1 MSSADDYPIAP
12 DNNAPG
18 SNPNDIE
25 MGDPNPSAVII
36 EIDASAGTETNTHI
50 SNEGDNDAS
59 GPELQETAMEDIP
72 ARVTYID
79 YLKSPMIALLV
90 GQGDEQALLHAHQSL
105 LCKSPW
111 FAEACGK
118 FSNDVSERRI
128 DLVDEDLDAV
138 GCFLEYLYTND
149 YFPRKIPGSRDLESD
164 PTMPDV
170 DETGDQL
177 LKHAR
182 VYTLAEMLQLPSLKS
197 LASSKIHCV
206 NSTAKGEIA
215 YARYVY
221 AHTQKDDQTIRAPV
235 ANFWATRSHTLRSE
249 AETEFRE
256 MCLEYPQFGY
266 DVLSKFFWGGGGFLL
281 AILASF
287 FFHALVVDGKVAE
300 GYGKLHLCVCQDTY

>member
-1 MSSADDYPIAP
+1 MSSAGDYAVASG
-12 DNNAPG
+12 NQSGENPG
-18 SNPNDIE
+18 DIE
-25 MGDPNPSAVII
+25 MGENAPGAVVI
-36 EIDASAGTETNTHI
+36 EIDASAGTETGTNLP
-50 SNEGDNDAS
+50 EEDGEAS
-59 GPELQETAMEDIP
+59 GPELQETAMEDTP
-72 ARVTYID
+72 VRVTYID
-79 YLKSPMIALLV
+79 YLKSPIIGLLV
-90 GQGDEQALLHAHQSL
+90 GQGDEQALLHAHQAL

-111 FAEACGK
+111 FEEACGK
-118 FSNDVSERRI
+118 FSHDVSERRI
-128 DLVDEDLDAV
+128 DLIDEDLDAV
-138 GCFLEYLYTND
+138 GCFLEYLYTSD
-149 YFPRKIPGSRDLESD
+149 YFPRKIPGSRDLEHD
-164 PTMPDV
+164 PAVPDV

-256 MCLEYPQFGY
+256 MCLEFPQFGY
-266 DVLSKFFWGGGGFLL
+266 DVLTRVL
-281 AILASF
+281 
-287 FFHALVVDGKVAE
+287 DE
-300 GYGKLHLCVCQDTY
+300 KLKREKNDKMHPSHSTPGSSRKRPRQSGI

>member
-1 MSSADDYPIAP
+1 MSSAEDYAAASGSNQPSE
-12 DNNAPG
+12 APG
-18 SNPNDIE
+18 DIE
-25 MGDPNPSAVII
+25 MGDNASGAVVI
-36 EIDASAGTETNTHI
+36 EIDASVGTETSTNVL
-50 SNEGDNDAS
+50 EVDAS
-59 GPELQETAMEDIP
+59 DPNPQESTMGDTP
-72 ARVTYID
+72 TRVTYLD
-79 YLKSPMIALLV
+79 YLKSPVIGLLV
-90 GQGDEQALLHAHQSL
+90 GQGDEQALLHAHQEL

-111 FAEACGK
+111 FEEACGK
-118 FSNDVSERRI
+118 FSDDVSERRI

-149 YFPRKIPGSRDLESD
+149 YFPRKIPGSRDLEQD
-164 PTMPDV
+164 PTMPEV

-182 VYTLAEMLQLPSLKS
+182 VYTLAEMLKLPSLKS

-256 MCLEYPQFGY
+256 LCLEYHNSVMMF
-266 DVLSKFFWGGGGFLL
+266 
-281 AILASF
+281 
-287 FFHALVVDGKVAE
+287 
-300 GYGKLHLCVCQDTY
+300 